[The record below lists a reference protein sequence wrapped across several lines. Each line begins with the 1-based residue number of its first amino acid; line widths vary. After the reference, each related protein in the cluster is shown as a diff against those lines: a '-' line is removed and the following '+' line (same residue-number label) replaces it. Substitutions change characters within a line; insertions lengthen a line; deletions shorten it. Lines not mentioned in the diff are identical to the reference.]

1 MDGSGVFCV
10 FLCLYKPCL
19 NRVDSRHN
27 EFGTMDLAGINFDDG
42 AGNDD
47 DALDASPR
55 RQQRRRG
62 GGLNN
67 YEIRMRNEMERQLLL
82 AWISPKKV
90 DLSSLSTL
98 DQGHLESR
106 FKDWVADRQLAQW
119 PDLKG
124 VQSSIFGLVL
134 LKLKPYIP
142 QANQALVY
150 QSPEERLQS
159 LSMHKHLNDVLLCF
173 AF

>member
-1 MDGSGVFCV
+1 M
-10 FLCLYKPCL
+10 Y
-19 NRVDSRHN
+19 
-27 EFGTMDLAGINFDDG
+27 
-42 AGNDD
+42 
-47 DALDASPR
+47 
-55 RQQRRRG
+55 
-62 GGLNN
+62 
-67 YEIRMRNEMERQLLL
+67 EMERQMLL

-106 FKDWVADRQLAQW
+106 FKDWVADRKLAQW

-134 LKLKPYIP
+134 LKLKPDIAH
-142 QANQALVY
+142 ANQALVY
-150 QSPEERLQS
+150 QSLEERFQ
-159 LSMHKHLNDVLLCF
+159 SMHKHFNDMFCLLCF

>member
-1 MDGSGVFCV
+1 
-10 FLCLYKPCL
+10 
-19 NRVDSRHN
+19 
-27 EFGTMDLAGINFDDG
+27 
-42 AGNDD
+42 
-47 DALDASPR
+47 
-55 RQQRRRG
+55 
-62 GGLNN
+62 
-67 YEIRMRNEMERQLLL
+67 MERQMLL

-150 QSPEERLQS
+150 QSLEERIQ
-159 LSMHKHLNDVLLCF
+159 SMHSNLNDVVGLLCF

>member
-1 MDGSGVFCV
+1 
-10 FLCLYKPCL
+10 
-19 NRVDSRHN
+19 
-27 EFGTMDLAGINFDDG
+27 MDLAGISFDDG

-55 RQQRRRG
+55 RNQRRRG

-67 YEIRMRNEMERQLLL
+67 DERRMRYEMERQMLL

-150 QSPEERLQS
+150 QSPEERS
-159 LSMHKHLNDVLLCF
+159 SPPCC
-173 AF
+173 